1 MKDNS
6 QLSTLNACASER
18 NARSL
23 AIFQRAQPSINV
35 VNSQLDII
43 NDYVTE
49 GLLALDPDKPLA
61 VIDWRLHL
69 MYADDEAKLTRWPWR
84 WLIRMGLIERDVRYR
99 RLMKMVVLCI
109 ELMRGTLQS
118 DYEARLILA
127 GTPRDEAHAKALE
140 RYGVHT
146 GPLHFIVTDPVDP
159 SQPLLLGTYDG
170 DRVGFA
176 EASPNPLPK
185 RGLTDIADD
194 DDDDSSLAE

>member
-6 QLSTLNACASER
+6 QFSIFNACASER
-18 NARSL
+18 NASPL
-23 AIFQRAQPSINV
+23 AISQRAQPSINE

-49 GLLALDPDKPLA
+49 DLLALDPDKTLA

-69 MYADDEAKLTRWPWR
+69 MYADDEAKLARWPWR

-99 RLMKMVVLCI
+99 RLLKAIACYI

-118 DYEARLILA
+118 DYEARLVLT
-127 GTPRDEAHAKALE
+127 GTPRHEAHAKALE
-140 RYGVHT
+140 RYGIHT
-146 GPLHFIVTDPVDP
+146 GPLHFIVTGPDAK
-159 SQPLLLGTYDG
+159 PLLLGTYDG